1 MSLCDHS
8 VKSNAMKADA
18 QASPAGRPFR
28 TSAPNIIV
36 VLCDD
41 LGYGDLGCYGNEVI
55 ATPHLDALAGSG
67 LRCTD
72 FYASA
77 AWCMPSRKGL
87 MTGMHPCRGG
97 MNNPEL
103 LRARTMLPEM
113 LGRRGYASALIGKW
127 HLGMAPGLHPLDQG
141 FDYFYGT
148 QGSNDPITVHG
159 QRQNYETFRTARAE
173 SDWPVAL
180 LRNREQI
187 EHPARQSLFTRR
199 YTEEAVRFITE
210 SHSGGKPFF
219 LYLAHNMPHVP
230 LFTAPPFAGKSRG
243 GLYGDVVEE
252 LDWSMGEV
260 VRCLE
265 GQGLRDDTLILFTS
279 DNGPWCMFREFGG
292 SAGPLRGEKG
302 TGWEGGPRV
311 PAIFSWPGRIA
322 PGVSDAFMVN
332 VDLYATFAAITGAE
346 PPSGYPLDSLD
357 LSDTLFAGAASPRSS
372 YLFFSSGHYREP
384 FSYRSG
390 DYKIHVRTNDVLRDP
405 ITGADAPVTEH
416 DPPLLYNLRQEVGE
430 RRELSAAHPDLVQR
444 LKAEFDAAAGELDYE
459 ATIPYRKPE
468 VAAVATDAG

>member
-1 MSLCDHS
+1 MKRGTHGSSADHETR
-8 VKSNAMKADA
+8 
-18 QASPAGRPFR
+18 AS
-28 TSAPNIIV
+28 TPNIIV

-55 ATPHLDALAGSG
+55 ATPHLDALAGTG

-87 MTGMHPCRGG
+87 MTGVHPYRGG
-97 MNNPEL
+97 IDNREL
-103 LRARTMLPEM
+103 LRSRTMLPAM
-113 LGRRGYASALIGKW
+113 LGGSGYACALIGKW
-127 HLGMAPGLHPLDQG
+127 HLGMEPGLHPLDQG

-159 QRQNYETFRTARAE
+159 QSQIYETFRTARAE
-173 SDWPVAL
+173 SDWPVSL
-180 LRNREQI
+180 LRNHDQI

-210 SHSGGKPFF
+210 CRAGERPFF

-230 LFTAPPFAGKSRG
+230 LFTSPEFTGRSRG
-243 GLYGDVVEE
+243 GLYGDVVQE
-252 LDWSMGEV
+252 LDWSMGEI

-265 GQGLRDDTLILFTS
+265 EQGVREDTLILFTS
-279 DNGPWCMFREFGG
+279 DNGPWCMFKEFGG

-322 PGVSDAFMVN
+322 PGTTDAFMVN
-332 VDLYATFAAITGAE
+332 LDLYATLAAITGAE
-346 PPSGYPLDSLD
+346 PPSDYPLDALD
-357 LSDTLFAGAASPRSS
+357 ISEVLFAGAASPRTSF
-372 YLFFSSGHYREP
+372 LFFSSGHYQEP
-384 FSYRSG
+384 FSYRRG
-390 DYKIHVRTNDVLRDP
+390 DFKIHVRTNDVLRDP
-405 ITGADAPVTEH
+405 VTGETAPVTEH
-416 DPPLLYNLRQEVGE
+416 DPPLLYNLGQEVGE
-430 RRELSAAHPDLVQR
+430 RQELSRAHPELVRR
-444 LKAEFDAAAGELDYE
+444 LRAEFDRAAGELDY
-459 ATIPYRKPE
+459 A
-468 VAAVATDAG
+468 

>member
-1 MSLCDHS
+1 M
-8 VKSNAMKADA
+8 NAGMN
-18 QASPAGRPFR
+18 S
-28 TSAPNIIV
+28 PNIII

-55 ATPHLDALAGSG
+55 ATPHLDALAAGG
-67 LRCTD
+67 LRCAD

-87 MTGMHPCRGG
+87 MTGVHPCRGG
-97 MNNPEL
+97 VNNPEQ

-127 HLGMAPGLHPLDQG
+127 HLGMAAGLHPLDQG

-159 QRQNYETFRTARAE
+159 QHQNYETFRTARAE

-180 LRNREQI
+180 LRNRDEI

-199 YTEEAVRFITE
+199 YTEEAIRFITE
-210 SHSGGKPFF
+210 SRSEGTPFF

-230 LFTAPPFAGKSRG
+230 LFSAPPFAGRSRA

-252 LDWSMGEV
+252 LDWSMGEI

-265 GQGLRDDTLILFTS
+265 EQGLREDTLILFTS

-292 SAGPLRGEKG
+292 STGPLRGEKG

-332 VDLYATFAAITGAE
+332 VDLFATLAAITGAA

-357 LSDTLFAGAASPRSS
+357 LSDTLLAGAASPRSS
-372 YLFFSSGHYREP
+372 YLFFSSGHYLEP

-390 DYKIHVRTNDVLRDP
+390 DYKIHVRSNDMLRDP
-405 ITGADAPVTEH
+405 ITGADAPVTEY
-416 DPPLLYNLRQEVGE
+416 DPPLLYNLRREVGE
-430 RRELSAAHPDLVQR
+430 RRELSAAHPTLVRR
-444 LKAEFDAAAGELDYE
+444 LKNEFDAAAADLNYELT
-459 ATIPYRKPE
+459 APYRKP
-468 VAAVATDAG
+468 AVADGAG

>member
-1 MSLCDHS
+1 
-8 VKSNAMKADA
+8 MKAAMD
-18 QASPAGRPFR
+18 
-28 TSAPNIIV
+28 TLNIII

-55 ATPHLDALAGSG
+55 ATPNLDALAGNG

-87 MTGMHPCRGG
+87 MTGVHPYRGG
-97 MNNPEL
+97 INNPDL
-103 LRARTMLPEM
+103 LRSRMLLPEM

-127 HLGMAPGLHPLDQG
+127 HLGMASGLHPLDQG

-159 QRQNYETFRTARAE
+159 QTQIYETFRTAREE
-173 SDWPVAL
+173 SDWPVML
-180 LRNREQI
+180 LRNREEI

-210 SHSGGKPFF
+210 SHSGDKPFF

-230 LFTAPPFAGKSRG
+230 LFTAPPFAGKSKG

-252 LDWSMGEV
+252 LDWSMGEI

-265 GQGLRDDTLILFTS
+265 QRGLREDTLILFTS
-279 DNGPWCMFREFGG
+279 DNGPWCMFNEFGG

-311 PAIFSWPGRIA
+311 PAMFSWPGRIA
-322 PGVSDAFMVN
+322 PGVTDAFMVN
-332 VDLYATFAAITGAE
+332 VDLYATLAAITGAE

-357 LSDTLFAGAASPRSS
+357 LSETLLAGTASPRTS
-372 YLFFSSGHYREP
+372 YLFFSSGHYKEP
-384 FSYRSG
+384 FSYRAG

-405 ITGADAPVTEH
+405 ITGADAPVTEY

-430 RRELSAAHPDLVQR
+430 RRELSQAHPDLVQR
-444 LKAEFDAAAGELDYE
+444 LKEEFDAAAGELDYE
-459 ATIPYRKPE
+459 LTAPYRKPAAARAAG
-468 VAAVATDAG
+468 VAG

>member
-1 MSLCDHS
+1 
-8 VKSNAMKADA
+8 MKA
-18 QASPAGRPFR
+18 GM
-28 TSAPNIIV
+28 SAPNIVV

-41 LGYGDLGCYGNEVI
+41 LGYGDLGCYGNDVI
-55 ATPHLDALAGSG
+55 ATPHLDALAASG

-87 MTGMHPCRGG
+87 MTGVHPYRGG
-97 MNNPEL
+97 IDNPDL
-103 LRARTMLPEM
+103 LRSRRMLPEM
-113 LGRRGYASALIGKW
+113 LGRCGYASALIGKW
-127 HLGMAPGLHPLDQG
+127 HLGMEPGLHPLDQG

-148 QGSNDPITVHG
+148 SGSNDPITVHG
-159 QRQNYETFRTARAE
+159 QIQIYETFRSARAE
-173 SDWPVAL
+173 SDWPVTL
-180 LRNREQI
+180 LRNRDQI

-199 YTEEAVRFITE
+199 YTEEAVRFIADCGAE
-210 SHSGGKPFF
+210 QRPFF

-252 LDWSMGEV
+252 LDWSMGEI

-265 GQGLRDDTLILFTS
+265 EQGLREETLILFTS

-311 PAIFSWPGRIA
+311 PAIVSWPRQIA
-322 PGVSDAFMVN
+322 PGVTDAFMVN
-332 VDLYATFAAITGAE
+332 LDWYATLAAIVDAE
-346 PPSGYPLDSLD
+346 RPSDYPLDSLD
-357 LSDTLFAGAASPRSS
+357 LSAVLLAGATSPRTS
-372 YLFFSSGHYREP
+372 YLFFSSGHYQEP

-405 ITGADAPVTEH
+405 LTGATVAVAEH
-416 DPPLLYNLRQEVGE
+416 DPPLLYDLRREVGE
-430 RRELSAAHPDLVQR
+430 RHELAHAQPDLARR
-444 LKAEFDAAAGELDYE
+444 LQQEFNAAAGELNYE
-459 ATIPYRKPE
+459 
-468 VAAVATDAG
+468 